1 VRPTSDTDER
11 KDRSYQKCRV
21 KERNVN
27 KFGTKTIIQAAF
39 CRDGL
44 SLISVQDDAMLMGCS
59 SQSSE
64 TCSMEGYRVFCV
76 CVGWVGHCG
85 WVGGG
90 VVFVRKSPLTYWL
103 MRMTSMQGTAPE
115 GVRGWLQR
123 QEKV

>member
-76 CVGWVGHCG
+76 CVGWVGHRG

-90 VVFVRKSPLTYWL
+90 LCLCVNRPLHTG
-103 MRMTSMQGTAPE
+103 SC
-115 GVRGWLQR
+115 V
-123 QEKV
+123 

>member
-1 VRPTSDTDER
+1 
-11 KDRSYQKCRV
+11 
-21 KERNVN
+21 VN

-76 CVGWVGHCG
+76 CVGWVGHRG

-90 VVFVRKSPLTYWL
+90 GVFVRKSPLTYWL
-103 MRMTSMQGTAPE
+103 MRMTSMQGTAPV
-115 GVRGWLQR
+115 GVRGWFQS
-123 QEKV
+123 QGKV